1 MISPVRVMLVD
12 DQQIILDGLS
22 ALMSARPEVTVVG
35 TAHDGESA
43 LRMFDETAPDVCL
56 VDLRMRPMDGVEF
69 TSRLRARVHDAK
81 VILLTTYDTD
91 EEIFRGFRAGIATYL
106 LKDIDIARLVEVICA
121 VHAGRRIIDPLI
133 AVRLAEHATSD
144 ALTDRQAEV
153 LQLVA
158 AGKSNQE
165 IAEQIFIS
173 EGTVKAHMRSI
184 LRKLG
189 ARDRAQAIGVAL
201 KRGLIR
207 AD

>member
-1 MISPVRVMLVD
+1 MVSPVRVMLVD
-12 DQQIILDGLS
+12 DQQIMLDGLS
-22 ALMSARPEVTVVG
+22 ALMSTRPEIIVVA

-43 LRMFDETAPDVCL
+43 LRKFDETAPDVSL

-69 TSRLRARVHDAK
+69 TSRLRSRVRDAK

-91 EEIFRGFRAGIATYL
+91 EEIYRGFRAGIATYL
-106 LKDIDIARLVEVICA
+106 LKDIDIARLVEVILA
-121 VHAGRRIIDPLI
+121 VHAGQRVIDPAI
-133 AVRLAEHATSD
+133 ALKLAEHASTD
-144 ALTDRQAEV
+144 ALTERQAEV

-158 AGKSNQE
+158 AGKSNLQ
-165 IAEQIFIS
+165 IAEQIYIS

-189 ARDRAQAIGVAL
+189 ARDRAQAISVAL

-207 AD
+207 AE